1 MNPQPVSLPAAPDD
15 AAQHGERLAQQGF
28 AATGTGHFVAQA
40 RGEDG

>member
-1 MNPQPVSLPAAPDD
+1 MTLPSTANALPSK
-15 AAQHGERLAQQGF
+15 GF